1 MALTQSSSIE
11 QDVDRGNPGR
21 RRWSLFP
28 KGVRLWHFIVLPAVG
43 MGLAIL
49 VFRVADRWIL
59 VNLDPG
65 IAGAWAVVRTIA
77 IAVLMASLM
86 AWLALRHKREYE
98 AELNEQNEA
107 LEATRDFLA
116 RIIEGSGEAIVTLDP
131 QGCVTSWNRAA
142 ERIYGWT
149 AEEML
154 GRSVDRV
161 FPDSPEI
168 AEELSKTEARL
179 RDGRTIHDLET
190 TRVRKD
196 GTPITVRITRS
207 PLEDAGGRFAGST
220 GIIRDVTALKEME
233 ARLLERERLAA
244 VGELA
249 AQVAHEIR
257 NPLAGIRGACE
268 ILAEERSGSAA
279 RDQISREVIRQVD
292 RLNRTVEDML
302 LFARPRAIQPVPTD
316 VHEIL
321 ERTLGVLLEDPKTR
335 EIEVERRYAKSLAEL
350 EVDPQQIEQVLIN
363 ILLNAIQAMDYRG
376 KLTVTTRTNGVHAQ
390 VAIRDTGPGI
400 PDDVRDQIFRPF
412 FTTRAKGSGLG
423 LAIVRNLVQAHGGSI
438 SAVSL
443 PEGGAELTVT
453 LPTGSHTP

>member
-1 MALTQSSSIE
+1 VALTQRSSI
-11 QDVDRGNPGR
+11 DHAVDRGGPGR
-21 RRWSLFP
+21 FRWSLFP
-28 KGVRLWHFIVLPAVG
+28 SGVRLWHFIVLPAAG
-43 MGLAIL
+43 MGLALL
-49 VFRVADRWIL
+49 VFRVVDRWVV
-59 VNLDPG
+59 VNLDPA
-65 IAGAWAVVRTIA
+65 IAGGWTVLRTIL
-77 IAVLMASLM
+77 ITVLMASLM

-131 QGCVTSWNRAA
+131 RGRVTSWNRAA

-154 GRSVDRV
+154 GQPVDRV
-161 FPDSPEI
+161 FPNDPVI
-168 AEELSKTEARL
+168 AEELSDTEARL
-179 RDGRTIHDLET
+179 RDGRTVHDLET
-190 TRVRKD
+190 TRIRKD

-207 PLEDAGGRFAGST
+207 PLEDSGGRFAGST

-268 ILAEERSGSAA
+268 ILAEGRNGNDP
-279 RDQISREVIRQVD
+279 RGQISREVIRQVD

-302 LFARPRAIQPVPTD
+302 LFARPRAVQPIPTD
-316 VHEIL
+316 VHQIL

-335 EIEVERRYAKSLAEL
+335 EIEVERRYAESLAKL

-363 ILLNAIQAMDYRG
+363 VLLNAIQAMDYRG
-376 KLTVTTRTNGVHAQ
+376 KLTVTTRANGVQAQ
-390 VAIRDTGPGI
+390 IVIRDTGPGI
-400 PDDVRDQIFRPF
+400 PEELQDRIFKPF

-438 SAVSL
+438 DAVSVA
-443 PEGGAELTVT
+443 EGGAEFTVT
-453 LPTGSHTP
+453 LPRKSRTP